1 MAKSMTAYGRST
13 GMSGG
18 KSVTV
23 EIKSVNSRFFDPTIK
38 ITRNYSFLEEKVK
51 SYLQSKIS
59 RGKVD
64 VWIGIEVLDTA
75 GCRISLDRGYA
86 ESYIGALEELRDTF
100 SLKDDITVMRVAA
113 NRDLFVISQPEED
126 IELIWQEVLPFL
138 DEALDAFSKSRA
150 QEGENLANDL
160 LKKKKNIESIVSEI
174 AKRSEECVAS
184 YREKLEARIRKI
196 LEHYEV
202 SVDENRL
209 LTETAIFADKI
220 AIDEELVRLK
230 SHFEAFDRIFTSDEP
245 VGRKLDFLVQEMNR
259 ETNTIGSKCSDS
271 EIAHRV
277 VDIKCE
283 LEKIRE
289 QIQNLE

>member
-75 GCRISLDRGYA
+75 GCLISLDRGYA

>member
-38 ITRNYSFLEEKVK
+38 ITRNYSFLEENVK
-51 SYLQSKIS
+51 SYLESKIS

-138 DEALDAFSKSRA
+138 DEELDAFSKSQA

-160 LKKKKNIESIVSEI
+160 LKKKNWKP
-174 AKRSEECVAS
+174 AS
-184 YREKLEARIRKI
+184 AR
-196 LEHYEV
+196 
-202 SVDENRL
+202 
-209 LTETAIFADKI
+209 F
-220 AIDEELVRLK
+220 
-230 SHFEAFDRIFTSDEP
+230 
-245 VGRKLDFLVQEMNR
+245 
-259 ETNTIGSKCSDS
+259 
-271 EIAHRV
+271 
-277 VDIKCE
+277 
-283 LEKIRE
+283 
-289 QIQNLE
+289 